1 MAPAGAACSTASASS
16 RCSVAMLRSRP
27 KSSTC
32 RRSRCMPIRRSL
44 SDGSAR
50 RRARQK
56 RCTWCTAI
64 RLRPRRCAPPS
75 SRTWDGTPPWRSS
88 FRRCGSDAGAVATA
102 MKNGMFR
109 LRHLHI
115 ETLRERII
123 VIHGSAVAK
132 GNLGFNPMDR
142 ARVIGADPRTGQ
154 TRQVSGVLGF
164 CSDTLIAE
172 DEIGLTEDAFRDLGL
187 PEGAP
192 VSATL
197 AVAPQSVDLVRDKLR
212 GGRLSRAA
220 FDTILTDVAH
230 HRYSR
235 VELAMFVMACAM
247 RTLDVD
253 ELADFTRAMVATGS
267 QLSFGSGPITDKH
280 CIGGIPGNRTTMIV
294 VPILAALGLTVPKT
308 SSRAITSPAGTADT
322 MGTLADVALGAE
334 RMREVV
340 QRTGGCIAW
349 GGALELAPADD
360 ILITVERPMEMDTEA
375 QMVASMLAE
384 AERLG
389 VLFRAVAERIEL
401 RVQIEITDARAP
413 IGRGIGPRL
422 EALDVLAVLGR
433 EAHAPTDLRE
443 KSLFLAARLL
453 EMSGKVAPAGGYRAA
468 QAALESGAALRKFKE
483 IVQAQGARAMPSA
496 ALFQTIVGAPGDG
509 RIREIDNWEIGRV
522 AKLAGA
528 PANVAAG
535 VRLLKT
541 VGDVVARGE
550 PLLEIHAE
558 SAAQLEFARSYAA
571 ASAGLVQFGF

>member
-1 MAPAGAACSTASASS
+1 M
-16 RCSVAMLRSRP
+16 
-27 KSSTC
+27 K
-32 RRSRCMPIRRSL
+32 
-44 SDGSAR
+44 
-50 RRARQK
+50 
-56 RCTWCTAI
+56 
-64 RLRPRRCAPPS
+64 
-75 SRTWDGTPPWRSS
+75 DGT
-88 FRRCGSDAGAVATA
+88 
-102 MKNGMFR
+102 FR
-109 LRHLHI
+109 LKHLRI

-123 VIHGSAVAK
+123 VIHRSAVAK

-142 ARVIGADPRTGQ
+142 ARVIGTDPLTGQ
-154 TRQVSGVLGF
+154 KRQVSGVLGF
-164 CSDTLIAE
+164 CSDMLVAE

-192 VSATL
+192 VTATL
-197 AVAPQSVDLVRDKLR
+197 AVAPPSVDLVREKLR
-212 GGRLSRAA
+212 GGRLDRAA
-220 FDTILTDVAH
+220 FDAILGDVTQ

-247 RTLDVD
+247 RTLDLD
-253 ELADFTRAMVATGS
+253 ELVDFTRAMVATGS
-267 QLSFGSGPITDKH
+267 QLQFGAGPIVDKH

-334 RMREVV
+334 RMRQVV
-340 QRTGGCIAW
+340 AGTGACIAW

-375 QMVASMLAE
+375 QMVASILAKKKSVGATHVLIDIPLGPSAKVRTLAE

-389 VLFRAVAERIEL
+389 ALFRAVSERIDL
-401 RVQIEITDARAP
+401 HLDIEITDARAP

-422 EALDVLAVLGR
+422 EALDVLAVLR
-433 EAHAPTDLRE
+433 TEAHAPTDLRE

-453 EMSGKVAPAGGYRAA
+453 EMSGKVAPANGYHAA
-468 QAALESGAALRKFKE
+468 QAVLDSGAALRKLEE
-483 IVQAQGARAMPSA
+483 IVRAQGAREMPPA
-496 ALFQTIVGAPGDG
+496 ALFQTVVGAPGDG
-509 RIREIDNWEIGRV
+509 RIREIDNWEMGRV

-558 SAAQLEFARSYAA
+558 SEAQLEFARSHAVG
-571 ASAGLVQFGF
+571 SADLVQFGF